1 MGASKAILL
10 FLLRP
15 IKNKDMKSSLIVC
28 LFLGLYSL
36 AQSQVSSGSQHKVGG
51 GGYFVR
57 VPTDAQ
63 AQRMKQQRE
72 TPAGMTA
79 KMVWV
84 TPGIV
89 VARHKQD
96 DVVILEITYIKK
108 TDKGEEG
115 STFLVADHPD
125 ASNIAV
131 GESAK
136 CIVAPGPIRDDFQGR
151 RLYYFFDKKEVTE
164 NNLRQFKSQYADAE
178 LD

>member
-1 MGASKAILL
+1 
-10 FLLRP
+10 
-15 IKNKDMKSSLIVC
+15 
-28 LFLGLYSL
+28 
-36 AQSQVSSGSQHKVGG
+36 VGG
-51 GGYFVR
+51 GGYSALVA
-57 VPTDAQ
+57 TDAQ
-63 AQRMKQQRE
+63 MQRMKQERE
-72 TPAGMTA
+72 TPIGMTA

-178 LD
+178 LE

>member
-1 MGASKAILL
+1 VNLL
-10 FLLRP
+10 FLPRP
-15 IKNKDMKSSLIVC
+15 IKNKQMKTSSFICAFFGLSSLA
-28 LFLGLYSL
+28 L
-36 AQSQVSSGSQHKVGG
+36 SQVSSSSQQKVGG

-57 VPTDAQ
+57 LPTDAQ

-72 TPAGMTA
+72 SPAGMTA

-84 TPGIV
+84 TPGMV

-108 TDKGEEG
+108 TDSGEEG
-115 STFLVADHPD
+115 STILLADHPD

-164 NNLRQFKSQYADAE
+164 NNLRQFKAQYADAE
-178 LD
+178 LE

>member
-1 MGASKAILL
+1 MQTTI
-10 FLLRP
+10 
-15 IKNKDMKSSLIVC
+15 IVC
-28 LFLGLYSL
+28 LFLGLSSV
-36 AQSQVSSGSQHKVGG
+36 AQSQVSSGSQQKVGG

-63 AQRMKQQRE
+63 MARIKQQKE
-72 TPAGMTA
+72 TPAGMTE

-84 TPGIV
+84 TPGMV

-96 DVVILEITYIKK
+96 DEIVLEITYIKK
-108 TDKGEEG
+108 TDNGEEG
-115 STFLVADHPD
+115 KTFLVADHPD
-125 ASNIAV
+125 ASDIAV

-164 NNLRQFKSQYADAE
+164 RNLRQFKANHADAE
-178 LD
+178 LE

>member
-1 MGASKAILL
+1 MKTSL
-10 FLLRP
+10 F
-15 IKNKDMKSSLIVC
+15 IC
-28 LFLGLYSL
+28 AFLGLSSL
-36 AQSQVSSGSQHKVGG
+36 ALSQVSSSSQQKVGG

-63 AQRMKQQRE
+63 TQRMKQQRE
-72 TPAGMTA
+72 TPAGMTS

-84 TPGIV
+84 TPGNV

-96 DVVILEITYIKK
+96 DEIILDISYLKK
-108 TDKGEEG
+108 TDDGEEG
-115 STFLVADHPD
+115 YTFLVADHPEAPD
-125 ASNIAV
+125 LAV

-136 CIVAPGPIRDDFQGR
+136 CIVVPGPIRDDFQGR

-164 NNLRQFKSQYADAE
+164 RNLRQFKANHADAE

>member
-1 MGASKAILL
+1 MQILL
-10 FLLRP
+10 
-15 IKNKDMKSSLIVC
+15 NACV
-28 LFLGLYSL
+28 FLGLCCS
-36 AQSQVSSGSQHKVGG
+36 AQCQILSSSQHKVGG
-51 GGYFVR
+51 GGYSALVA
-57 VPTDAQ
+57 TDAQ
-63 AQRMKQQRE
+63 MQRMKQERE
-72 TPAGMTA
+72 TPIGMTA

-84 TPGIV
+84 TPGTV

-178 LD
+178 LE